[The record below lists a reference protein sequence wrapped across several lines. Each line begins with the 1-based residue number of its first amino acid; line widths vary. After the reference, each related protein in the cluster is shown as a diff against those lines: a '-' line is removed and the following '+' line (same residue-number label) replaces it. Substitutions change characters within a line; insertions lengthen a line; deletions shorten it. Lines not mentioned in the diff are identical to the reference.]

1 MIRKS
6 ILIFIA
12 LSFFSVC
19 FAGSIQDMHKAA
31 IARKNAASS
40 SIDYSQD
47 ASCEGAYRMN
57 VTNATEPDI
66 SVNSIDLAQN
76 GGDMPT
82 NADDPYTEA
91 SGVSRDFYVDQCLNV
106 NDAGSGD
113 LDISGDPALFSIV
126 AWFKNDTIVNAQ
138 VQTIVAKWDEGGTA
152 DKQYHVAIKGSA
164 TDEFAIRGRVS
175 ANGTDDVTVV
185 STATNYLDDT
195 WYHVAIVGND
205 TDLRIYINGT
215 LDSSATTAHTTGIV
229 DGDADFQIGGQGL
242 PTGIAYAFDG
252 LIDEVGVFSRALSAT
267 EVSNI
272 YTDGLFGDNGSGD

>member
-1 MIRKS
+1 MKKLILS
-6 ILIFIA
+6 ILFILC
-12 LSFFSVC
+12 LSFQASAWNPMVVVS
-19 FAGSIQDMHKAA
+19 GSGSAEPT
-31 IARKNAASS
+31 
-40 SIDYSQD
+40 DYSQD

-57 VTNATEPDI
+57 VPNDTEPDR
-66 SVNSIDLAQN
+66 SVNGIDLAQHT
-76 GGDMPT
+76 GIMLT
-82 NADDPYTEA
+82 SADDPYTEA
-91 SGVSRDFYVDQCLNV
+91 NGESRDFDPNDSECLDV
-106 NDAGSGD
+106 NDAGSGG

-126 AWFKNDTIVNAQ
+126 VWFKNTTIVNTE

-205 TDLRIYINGT
+205 TDLRIYIDGT

-229 DGDADFQIGGQGL
+229 DGDADFQIGAQGL
-242 PTGIAYAFDG
+242 PTATSFEFNG
-252 LIDEVGVFSRALSAT
+252 LIDEVGVFSRELTAT

-272 YTDGLFGDNGSGD
+272 YTYGLFGDNGSGD

>member
-1 MIRKS
+1 MKKLILS
-6 ILIFIA
+6 ILFILC
-12 LSFFSVC
+12 LSFQASAWNPMVVVS
-19 FAGSIQDMHKAA
+19 GTP
-31 IARKNAASS
+31 ASS

-91 SGVSRDFYVDQCLNV
+91 SGVSRDFDGGVECLNV

-126 AWFKNDTIVNAQ
+126 AWFKNETIVNTEL
-138 VQTIVAKWDEGGTA
+138 QTIVAKWDEGGTA

-242 PTGIAYAFDG
+242 PTGITYDFDG